1 MKNYGSKDIMRMESI
16 REKAGPDDFMTQM
29 MYAYNMSC
37 AITEAGKA
45 LARGYA
51 AQEVFGEYSPICAV
65 FFERAYKLGG
75 TSVLPSASENPWDDS
90 EEGIEE
96 LYLEIP
102 ENEQPA
108 SRRENKKVLVG
119 EVHRRNTCSNLVS
132 LGKLNLIK
140 GTGPQF
146 NLHYYPLGTIEMWQ
160 TPDEKYRMIYTGSLE
175 PNYLI
180 GEKRFFKCDGKT
192 FEWEMIDY
200 IESEF
205 IANLAPI
212 YGKSIAIYNYD

>member
-1 MKNYGSKDIMRMESI
+1 MKNYGSKDLMRMESI
-16 REKAGPDDFMTQM
+16 RDKAPNDFMTQM

-37 AITEAGKA
+37 AITEPGKA
-45 LARGYA
+45 LSRGYA

-75 TSVLPSASENPWDDS
+75 PSVVPSASENPWDES
-90 EEGIEE
+90 EDGIEE

-102 ENEQPA
+102 EKEQPA
-108 SRRENKKVLVG
+108 TRRPNPLVLSG
-119 EVHRRNTCSNLVS
+119 EVNRRTSWSALVY

-140 GTGPQF
+140 GSGPNF
-146 NLHYYPLGTIEMWQ
+146 DLRNYPLGTIEVWKTEDQ
-160 TPDEKYRMIYTGSLE
+160 KYRIVYTGNLE

-180 GEKRFFKCDGKT
+180 GEERAFKYDGK
-192 FEWEMIDY
+192 EVVWKMVDY

-205 IANLAPI
+205 VANLAPL
-212 YGKSIAIYNYD
+212 YGKSLPIYNYD

>member
-16 REKAGPDDFMTQM
+16 RDKGPNDFMTQM

-37 AITEAGKA
+37 AITEPGKA

-75 TSVLPSASENPWDDS
+75 SSVVPTASENPWDES

-102 ENEQPA
+102 EKEQPA
-108 SRRENKKVLVG
+108 SRRPNPLVLAG
-119 EVHRRNTCSNLVS
+119 EVNRRTSWSALVY

-140 GTGPQF
+140 GSGPNF
-146 NLHYYPLGTIEMWQ
+146 DLRNYPLGTIEIWETDDQ
-160 TPDEKYRMIYTGSLE
+160 KYRIIYTGNLE

-180 GEKRFFKCDGKT
+180 GEERAFKYDGK
-192 FEWEMIDY
+192 EVVWKMADY

-205 IANLAPI
+205 VANLAPL
-212 YGKSIAIYNYD
+212 YGKSLPIYNYD

>member
-1 MKNYGSKDIMRMESI
+1 MKNYGSKDIMRMESL
-16 REKAGPDDFMTQM
+16 RDKAPDDFMTQM
-29 MYAYNMSC
+29 LHAYNQAC

-51 AQEVFGEYSPICAV
+51 AQEVFGEYSPISAV

-75 TSVLPSASENPWDDS
+75 EGVDPSASENQWDTSD
-90 EEGIEE
+90 EGIEE
-96 LYLEIP
+96 LYADIP

-108 SRRENKKVLVG
+108 SRRPNPKVTKG
-119 EVHRRNTCSNLVS
+119 KIQRKTSWSNLVY

-140 GTGPQF
+140 GSGPQF
-146 NLHYYPLGTIEMWQ
+146 NLRDYPIGTMELWKN
-160 TPDEKYRMIYTGSLE
+160 DDGRYRMIYTGNWE

-180 GEKRFFKCDGKT
+180 GEERTFKYDNK
-192 FEWEMIDY
+192 EVIWEMIDY
-200 IESEF
+200 IDTEF
-205 IANLAPI
+205 VVNLAPL

>member
-1 MKNYGSKDIMRMESI
+1 MKNYGSKDLMRMESI
-16 REKAGPDDFMTQM
+16 RDKAPNDFMTQM

-37 AITEAGKA
+37 AITEPGKA

-65 FFERAYKLGG
+65 FFERAYNLGG
-75 TSVLPSASENPWDDS
+75 SSVVPSASENPWDDS
-90 EEGIEE
+90 EEGIEQ

-108 SRRENKKVLVG
+108 TRRPNPMVLSGEISRRTSWSALAY
-119 EVHRRNTCSNLVS
+119 

-140 GTGPQF
+140 GSGPNF
-146 NLHYYPLGTIEMWQ
+146 DLRKYPLGTIEVWE
-160 TPDEKYRMIYTGSLE
+160 TEDEKYRIIYTGNVE

-180 GEKRFFKCDGKT
+180 GEERTFKYEGK
-192 FEWEMIDY
+192 EVIWKMVDY

-205 IANLAPI
+205 VANLAPL
-212 YGKSIAIYNYD
+212 YGKSLPIYNYD

>member
-1 MKNYGSKDIMRMESI
+1 MKNYGSKDLMRLESI
-16 REKAGPDDFMTQM
+16 RDKAPNDFMTQM

-37 AITEAGKA
+37 AITEPGKA

-75 TSVLPSASENPWDDS
+75 SSVVPSASENPWDDS
-90 EEGIEE
+90 DEGLEE
-96 LYLEIP
+96 LYYEIP
-102 ENEQPA
+102 EKEQPA
-108 SRRENKKVLVG
+108 SRKPNPMVLTG
-119 EVHRRNTCSNLVS
+119 EVSRRTSWSALAY

-140 GTGPQF
+140 GSGPNF
-146 NLHYYPLGTIEMWQ
+146 DLRRYPLGTIEVWE
-160 TPDEKYRMIYTGSLE
+160 TEDEKYRIIYTGNLE

-180 GEKRFFKCDGKT
+180 GEERTFKYEGK
-192 FEWEMIDY
+192 EVVWKMIDY

-205 IANLAPI
+205 VSNLAPL
-212 YGKSIAIYNYD
+212 YGKSLPIYSYD